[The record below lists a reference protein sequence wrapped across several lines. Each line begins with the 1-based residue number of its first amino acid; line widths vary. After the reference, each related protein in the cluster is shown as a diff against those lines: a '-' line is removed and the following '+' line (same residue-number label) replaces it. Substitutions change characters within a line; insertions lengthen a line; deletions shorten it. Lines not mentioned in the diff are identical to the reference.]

1 METNTNIINV
11 ISKDFSFVKDTLESS
26 NVNNIENS
34 LNSIIVT
41 LKKYSTSIED
51 MKANLT
57 NGDTNTIFI
66 PYLKPSQFFNEL
78 KDLSEGIIVI
88 SGIDTETADFT
99 QLKNNAW
106 IMYEKIVV
114 GERHGEMVKNH
125 TDIYVDMFK
134 VANPRNPSCKPMNE
148 RITVDPY
155 ERYAK
160 FVELANQ
167 RLTMKEIAVAFKL
180 SIPAVYLVRAGFKE
194 RLLSDSTVNKRVPAM
209 KFNGKRKV

>member
-1 METNTNIINV
+1 METNTKIINV

-134 VANPRNPSCKPMNE
+134 VAFPRNSSCKRNQE
-148 RITVDPY
+148 RITTRPE
-155 ERYAK
+155 ERYEK
-160 FVELANQ
+160 FVELLNQ
-167 RLTMKEIAVAFKL
+167 GLTMKEIAVALGL
-180 SIPAVYLVRAGFKE
+180 SVPATYLIRAQNKD
-194 RLLSDSTVNKRVPAM
+194 RLLADSNVNKKAPAM
-209 KFNGKRKV
+209 RFNCKRI